1 MHAIIKNSCIFCI
14 YTLALCLDI
23 TAARANFGLQED
35 FSGANVWNS
44 PAPAFVDGNRQIG
57 SETIATARQLSQ
69 ELETAYISCDDSL
82 DCQRLD
88 RAIQDANNFLNSLNR
103 EQAEQLRRSRALR
116 IW

>member
-1 MHAIIKNSCIFCI
+1 MHAIIKSSCLICLSLILSSIGMNS
-14 YTLALCLDI
+14 
-23 TAARANFGLQED
+23 ARADFGLQED

-44 PAPAFVDGNRQIG
+44 PAPTLVDGNRQIG

-69 ELETAYISCDDSL
+69 ELETAYISCDDPR

-88 RAIQDANNFLNSLNR
+88 RAIQETKDFLNSLNR

>member
-1 MHAIIKNSCIFCI
+1 MHAIIKSSCII
-14 YTLALCLDI
+14 GLSLILSGI
-23 TAARANFGLQED
+23 GMNSARADFALQED

-44 PAPAFVDGNRQIG
+44 PGPTFVDGNRQIA

-69 ELETAYISCDDSL
+69 ELEKAYVACDESI

-88 RAIQDANNFLNSLNR
+88 RAIQETEDFLNSLNR
-103 EQAEQLRRSRALR
+103 EQGEELRRLRALR